1 MSLNPACRRQ
11 AAWTFMAYLV
21 FVVYG
26 SLIPFEYRDHTLD
39 QALASFANIAYLD
52 LGVGS
57 RPFKVSTH

>member
-1 MSLNPACRRQ
+1 
-11 AAWTFMAYLV
+11 MAYLV

-57 RPFKVSTH
+57 SPFKVSPH